1 MEFLMGSRQRAFGGL
16 VALAIST
23 GLLAPV
29 VGQGGSS
36 AGDHLRT
43 PWGDPDLSGTWTNT
57 TATGLERPDG
67 LAEVEELTDEQRAA
81 LAEQSLRNLDA
92 PPPPGQ
98 TGAYNSFWLDQ
109 GEFSAR
115 TSLIDEPRD
124 GRLPALT
131 PRAKARADDFTA
143 RWLAAPSS
151 WHDMSLYDRCITRG
165 LPGAMIPGF
174 YNHNYLI
181 LQTPTHVV
189 MQIEMI
195 HDTRIIPLG
204 DQPRVSRNVGQWL
217 GDSRGRWEGDTLVVE
232 TTNFTPKSEQRT
244 AMGPF
249 FLTLSTGEH
258 LRLVERFTRI
268 DENTMDYRFTVV
280 DPTVYTAQWSASTPM
295 RRTDESLFE
304 YACHE
309 GNYGLYNIL
318 AGARAQERDKPA
330 GR

>member
-1 MEFLMGSRQRAFGGL
+1 MEFLTKSRLGASVVL
-16 VALAIST
+16 AALALNT
-23 GLLAPV
+23 ALLAPAA
-29 VGQGGSS
+29 GQGSAT
-36 AGDHLRT
+36 AGDHFRT
-43 PWGDPDLSGTWTNT
+43 PWGHPDLSGTWTNT
-57 TATGLERPDG
+57 TSTGLERPDG

-81 LAEQSLRNLDA
+81 LAAESARNLDA

-109 GEFSAR
+109 GEFSTR
-115 TSLIDEPRD
+115 TSLIDQPSD

-131 PRAKARADDFTA
+131 PRARARADDFTA
-143 RWLAAPSS
+143 RWLAPPTS

-189 MQIEMI
+189 MQVEMI

-204 DQPRVSRNVGQWL
+204 EQPNASRSVRQWL
-217 GDSRGRWEGDTLVVE
+217 GDSRGRWDGDTLVVE

-244 AMGPF
+244 SMGPF

-268 DENTMDYRFTVV
+268 DETTMDYRFTVV
-280 DPTVYTAQWSASTPM
+280 DPTVYTEQWSASTPM

-318 AGARAQERDKPA
+318 AGARAQERDNPI